1 MCGLSVISN
10 DLADPKQ
17 RTKNEH
23 LVFVVVIYVCAL
35 ALQGL
40 FDMMGWGTIN
50 HGTWITQFR

>member
-1 MCGLSVISN
+1 MYGLSVISN

-35 ALQGL
+35 ALCL
-40 FDMMGWGTIN
+40 MI
-50 HGTWITQFR
+50 